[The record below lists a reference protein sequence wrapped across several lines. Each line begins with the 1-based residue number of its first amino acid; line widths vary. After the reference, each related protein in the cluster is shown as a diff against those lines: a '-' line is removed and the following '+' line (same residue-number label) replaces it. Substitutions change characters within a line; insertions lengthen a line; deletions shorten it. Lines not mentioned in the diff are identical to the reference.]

1 MMQNRLLITIW
12 AFLSFSLAFG
22 QEVQFLSRPFEL
34 GVRHH
39 LGVDTLATLTSEQL
53 DTITK
58 LDLSQLE
65 ITDIS
70 DVCNVPN
77 VRRLNLRYNAI
88 TDVSPLALLDSLE
101 SVDLSNNRLQNI
113 NALAFATSK
122 AMAVDV
128 SFNNIMDFSC
138 FNSLTRCRFTM
149 AGTMLQTDPDAAYF
163 HVGPLYCDGSLEV
176 PVVYYRVSSNMPQ
189 TARLQCR
196 DKDIVVP
203 TDGSYLTLSMDGGL
217 TATSRVL
224 VSNGIE
230 ADSTYLVTYAPQQLT
245 SAEALTIE
253 IGLPTDYSLKYVSQ
267 TLQGTL
273 FVDGNNLVY
282 TPSADFDG
290 EDIYFTY
297 YQGSTLRGFS
307 KVVLTNAT
315 GIRTLD
321 TADDDDQLT
330 VVRLGDGNYR
340 VVCRAAGLAP
350 QSLLSVYSP
359 TGRQLASKQV
369 DSSNGIDTTIT
380 INSSRSPMLIV
391 QVVSGRKKWVEKLLY
406 NE

>member
-1 MMQNRLLITIW
+1 MMQNRLLIAIW
-12 AFLSFSLAFG
+12 ALLSFSFAFG
-22 QEVQFLSRPFEL
+22 QEVQFSSRPFEL
-34 GVRHH
+34 GLRHH
-39 LGVDTLATLTSEQL
+39 LGVDTLFALTPEQL
-53 DTITK
+53 DTITQ

-70 DVCNVPN
+70 DVCNVSN

-163 HVGPLYCDGSLEV
+163 HVGPLYCDGSLET
-176 PVVYYRVSSNMPQ
+176 PVIYYRVNSNMSES
-189 TARLQCR
+189 AHLQCR

-203 TDGSYLTLSMDGGL
+203 TDGSYLTLSMDGGR
-217 TATSRVL
+217 TASSRVL
-224 VSNGIE
+224 VSNGVE

-245 SAEALTIE
+245 ASETVTIE
-253 IGLPTDYSLKYVSQ
+253 TGLPADYTLKYVSQ
-267 TLQGTL
+267 PFHGTL
-273 FVDGNNLVY
+273 SVDGNNMVY
-282 TPSADFDG
+282 TASSVFDG
-290 EDIYFTY
+290 EEIYFTY

-315 GIRTLD
+315 GIQTLD
-321 TADDDDQLT
+321 TDDGQLT
-330 VVRLGDGNYR
+330 IARQSDGKYR
-340 VVCRAAGLAP
+340 VVCSAAGLAP
-350 QSLLSVYSP
+350 QSVVSVYSP
-359 TGRQLASKQV
+359 SGSQLISLKI
-369 DSSNGIDTTIT
+369 DSRNGIDTTLSLPVSHQPI
-380 INSSRSPMLIV
+380 LIV
-391 QVVSGRKKWVEKLLY
+391 EVLSGQKKWIEKVITK
-406 NE
+406 